1 MSGINLDDLVL
12 KSKEIITQA
21 GSLIEDAW
29 HSKIVAHTKDGGDI
43 VTDID
48 VNIEAFIREKLSN
61 LTPDFG
67 YIVEE
72 GISDSTHEYNW
83 SIDPIDGTKY
93 FANKVPMFYTQI
105 ALLKGSNPL
114 ISLIYQPISRQLFYA
129 RKERGAY
136 LNGIRLTAPIQSVR
150 LDNTIIDIDSGDMR
164 DNLHR
169 WKKSVVSSIGSSC
182 YRLRMSGGYL
192 GPALVTGAV
201 HAYVNTDLA
210 NPPSIK
216 NIVDLAP
223 HQLLVEEAGYTV
235 KTIDHFPQTVMIWAT
250 PQIAHEIGN
259 LLTQVSVN

>member
-1 MSGINLDDLVL
+1 MSEINLDGLVL

-21 GSLIEDAW
+21 GSMIEDAW
-29 HSKIVAHTKDGGDI
+29 HSKIVAHAKDGGDI

-48 VNIEAFIREKLSN
+48 VKIEAFIREKLSI

-105 ALLKGSNPL
+105 SLLKKSIPI
-114 ISLIYQPISRQLFYA
+114 ISLTYQPISHQLFYA
-129 RKERGAY
+129 RKEHGAY
-136 LNGIRLTAPIQSVR
+136 LNGTRLTVPKQS
-150 LDNTIIDIDSGDMR
+150 LPLEHTIIDIDSGDMR
-164 DNLHR
+164 DDMHT
-169 WKKSVVSSIGSSC
+169 WKNSVVSSISSSC
-182 YRLRMSGGYL
+182 YRLRMTGGYL
-192 GPALVTGAV
+192 GPTLVTGGV
-201 HAYVNTDLA
+201 HAYVNIDLN

-223 HQLLVEEAGYTV
+223 HQLLIEEAGYAV
-235 KTIDHFPQTVMIWAT
+235 KVLNQFPQSVMIWAS
-250 PQIAHEIGN
+250 PQIIEAIEG
-259 LLTQVSVN
+259 LLTQTSIS